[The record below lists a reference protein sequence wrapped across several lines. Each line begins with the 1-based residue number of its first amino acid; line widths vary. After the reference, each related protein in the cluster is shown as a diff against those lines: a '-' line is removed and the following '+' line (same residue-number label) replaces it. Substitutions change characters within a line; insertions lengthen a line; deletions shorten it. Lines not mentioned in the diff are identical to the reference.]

1 MPDFTSLINEIDILK
16 DRINALSTAS
26 LSTEE
31 ILYLAESLNVIASS
45 LGVNDIAG
53 ATADAI
59 AQVEAAGTATI
70 AVVNGTANG
79 AAVANLQDAY
89 LTLQDSYDNIEP
101 RVQTLE
107 AAINTQVSAIASAS
121 AQAQL
126 ATYNAWTLVT
136 ASRLAVNKDR
146 LMVVP
151 QAAPNAVT
159 ITLPAGP
166 LVGYEVEILDVAG
179 TAGTTNFTIARNNEK
194 IQGLNED
201 LVFNV
206 NNRRIK
212 LLYSG
217 ATYGWRLV

>member
-1 MPDFTSLINEIDILK
+1 MPDFTSLIDEIDVLK
-16 DRINALSTAS
+16 NRINALSSTT
-26 LSTEE
+26 LNTEE
-31 ILYLAESLNVIASS
+31 ILYLAESLNVIASA
-45 LGVNDIAG
+45 LGVSDIAA

-59 AQVEAAGTATI
+59 SQVQAAGTSTI

-79 AAVANLQDAY
+79 AAVSNLQDSY

-121 AQAQL
+121 AQAAI
-126 ATYNAWTLVT
+126 ATYNPWTLVT
-136 ASRLAVNKDR
+136 TNTLAVNKDR

-151 QAAPNAVT
+151 QAAPNAIT

-179 TAGTTNFTIARNNEK
+179 TAGTTNFTVARSGEK
-194 IQGLNED
+194 IQGLEEN
-201 LVFNV
+201 LIFNV
-206 NNRRIK
+206 NGKRIK

-217 ATYGWRLV
+217 ATYGWRII